1 MTAEV
6 CLMNRLAVV
15 IAADSALTVTQCTD
29 RGAEQRYFKGSNK
42 IFQLSDH
49 QPVGLMIFN
58 SSDILRVPW
67 EIVSSSFPSDLGA
80 FAELGML
87 EVFKDPGSHLGSTGL
102 VFAGFGDHD
111 IFPAFCE
118 YISCGIVAGK
128 HVAIESE
135 KAAITHDMPARIVSF
150 AQKEMS
156 ETFSMGLSHD
166 VYMSVMNTIDA
177 GLTEFAADVLWAA
190 GVKTGDVPKLEEK
203 VIAARDEIGRKIL
216 VEAGRE
222 HAMPL
227 RRVLGVLPVDEMA
240 NLAETLINLQSL
252 KEKVTKNSETVG
264 GPVDVAMITKN
275 EGFLWIKR
283 KHFFDINLNSRFALR
298 RQSRLA

>member
-1 MTAEV
+1 MPLPQDIDPVHADKT
-6 CLMNRLAVV
+6 
-15 IAADSALTVTQCTD
+15 IASWRDDLI
-29 RGAEQRYFKGSNK
+29 RRFENWGEPF
-42 IFQLSDH
+42 
-49 QPVGLMIFN
+49 
-58 SSDILRVPW
+58 
-67 EIVSSSFPSDLGA
+67 SSSFPSDLGA

-87 EVFKDPGSHLGSTGL
+87 EVFKDPGRHLGSTGL

-166 VYMSVMNTIDA
+166 VYMSVMNTIDD

-298 RQSRLA
+298 QHSRLA